1 MATTVTTAGTA
12 YDVNRRLVI
21 TAGPTV
27 AAVLAA
33 AAWLLVTHEGAATTV
48 QRATDYELTSAVAT
62 DVAVKNAAKR
72 AGFEVAA
79 PNATL
84 PGGLNLWVAAAEY
97 GPEGAGWNLNSV
109 VLDYYV
115 GSTPTRVN
123 DLLNYRGPRVQIVY
137 RAVPGTPPHDYEA
150 VPEFSDD
157 RASVF
162 VSRSAVPGYA
172 TDVYMVQGVSQSA
185 EVRVW
190 NPEAGPIPPP
200 PSCHRS
206 FEASLRPSG
215 DVYQKASCWPPAT
228 ACGSV
233 GGRPSPRS
241 GLRRRFGP

>member
-1 MATTVTTAGTA
+1 LFSTFRSILMKRIISRLLVSAAFLAT
-12 YDVNRRLVI
+12 
-21 TAGPTV
+21 
-27 AAVLAA
+27 AVLGGS
-33 AAWLLVTHEGAATTV
+33 AWLLVTHEGAATPV
-48 QRATDYELTSAVAT
+48 QRATDYELTSAVAP

-79 PNATL
+79 PDATF

-97 GPEGAGWNLNSV
+97 GPEGAGWNLNTV

-115 GSTPTRVN
+115 GSPPGRVN
-123 DLLNYRGPRVQIVY
+123 ELLNYRGPRVQIVY

-150 VPEFSDD
+150 VPEFWND

-190 NPEAGPIPPP
+190 NPEAGPIPTSAELSPL
-200 PSCHRS
+200 
-206 FEASLRPSG
+206 LRG
-215 DVYQKASCWPPAT
+215 IAET
-228 ACGSV
+228 I
-233 GGRPSPRS
+233 R
-241 GLRRRFGP
+241 